1 MSHAQPAATVL
12 MPLFNGKTYLTQA
25 VESIL
30 GQTFGDFEL
39 LVIDDGSTDDGP
51 NIVKGYRDPRIR
63 LLANDTNLGI
73 AATLNRG
80 IGLARG
86 KYVARMDCDDISLP
100 HRLEKQFAFMEAHP
114 DVGVCGSRVRRIGA
128 KKGIWKVKAR
138 DEAIKSRL
146 LFENAMAHPSVMIRK
161 SVLVENNLRYDP
173 ALRCSQDYAF
183 WVDLSRHS
191 RLANLEQVLV
201 LYRVHASQISEAK
214 KAEQRCAADGIRARQ
229 LRLLSKEPTLEDVT
243 LHGNIAT
250 YELAGDRHF
259 VDEAGVW
266 LSRLRGLNAQSGY
279 YGEPAFSEELAD
291 RWYKLCKKSSRLG
304 LWIWKRYRSS
314 DLAGIGAASA
324 GRKAE
329 LLIASLFHGA
339 FDRRLMRRDAGVQEP
354 E

>member
-1 MSHAQPAATVL
+1 MSLAQPLVTVL
-12 MPLFNGKTYLTQA
+12 MPLFNGKTYLSEA
-25 VESIL
+25 IESIL

-39 LVIDDGSTDDGP
+39 LVIDDGSTDEGP
-51 NIVKGYRDPRIR
+51 NIVKGYRDQRIR
-63 LLANDTNLGI
+63 LIANDENLGI

-128 KKGIWKVKAR
+128 KKGLWKVKSR

-161 SVLVENNLRYDP
+161 SVLVDHNLRYDP

-183 WVDLSRHS
+183 WVDLSRLS

-201 LYRVHASQISEAK
+201 NYRVHASQISEAR
-214 KAEQRCAADGIRARQ
+214 KAAQRSAADGIRALQ
-229 LRLLSKEPTLEDVT
+229 LKRLAMDPTPEDVA

-250 YELAGDRHF
+250 YELAGERHF
-259 VDEAGVW
+259 VEEAGVW
-266 LSRLRGLNAQSGY
+266 LSRLRRLNEEKGY

-314 DLAGIGAASA
+314 DLAGIGAVSA

-329 LLIASLFHGA
+329 LLITSLFHG
-339 FDRRLMRRDAGVQEP
+339 GGQ
-354 E
+354 